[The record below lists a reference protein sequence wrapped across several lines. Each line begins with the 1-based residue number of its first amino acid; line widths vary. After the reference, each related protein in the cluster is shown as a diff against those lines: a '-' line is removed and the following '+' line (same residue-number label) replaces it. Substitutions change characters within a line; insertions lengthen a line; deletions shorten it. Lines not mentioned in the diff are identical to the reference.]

1 MTRRLDMG
9 QSKADDVTVERDR
22 AFKVGDTHVHFEEI
36 LNGNH

>member
-9 QSKADDVTVERDR
+9 ESKADDVTVERDR
-22 AFKVGDTHVHFEEI
+22 RFKVGDRQVHFEEI